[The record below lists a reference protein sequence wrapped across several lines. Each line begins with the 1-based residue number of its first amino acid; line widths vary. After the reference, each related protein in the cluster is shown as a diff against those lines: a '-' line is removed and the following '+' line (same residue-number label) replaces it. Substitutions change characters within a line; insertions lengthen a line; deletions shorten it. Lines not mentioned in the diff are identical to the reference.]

1 MFMTDIQMILSSV
14 FSFFEKC
21 GSEYMGEIYFPAHH
35 EGMSTRFSFKKLKIP
50 PRKTTMG
57 LRSLSYTAASSW
69 NILPSSIKG
78 SKSLNSFKH
87 NLKLHFFSEMKK
99 KGNI

>member
-1 MFMTDIQMILSSV
+1 MIVSSV

-21 GSEYMGEIYFPAHH
+21 GPEYMGEIYFPADHA
-35 EGMSTRFSFKKLKIP
+35 GISTRFSFKKLKIP
-50 PRKTTMG
+50 PRKTTIG
-57 LRSLSYTAASSW
+57 LRSLSYMAPSYW
-69 NILPSSIKG
+69 NRLPSSIKS

-99 KGNI
+99 KENN